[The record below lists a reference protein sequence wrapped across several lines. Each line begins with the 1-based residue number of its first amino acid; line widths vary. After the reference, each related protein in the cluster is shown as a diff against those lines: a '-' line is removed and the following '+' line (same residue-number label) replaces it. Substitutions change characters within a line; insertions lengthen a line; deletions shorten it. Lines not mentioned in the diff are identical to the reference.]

1 MQGKQA
7 FISGAYRVVELGAPG
22 HAGEHAEEV
31 LQLCVRQG
39 SVLVLPKHTESPGQA
54 GPSPCQ
60 RGPCHTGH
68 LPAVQCHRDAVNGSN
83 RWQRGQSWASSQS
96 LCLRDCQHCTTANIL
111 WDCSYNQAGP
121 VHAHPTALSCCS
133 WHSWSQL
140 SHSSLHQSSLAFHR
154 PTQHSQAAVPQ
165 GDLLAPGH
173 SGMSIHSVLPLPAA
187 AELIWAHKD
196 VCPLRAAT
204 ELIWAR
210 RDVCPLRATIPCSHR
225 ADPGTQG
232 CVSTPCCHS

>member
-1 MQGKQA
+1 MTKGQGEGLSLRPLAEESMQGKQA

-68 LPAVQCHRDAVNGSN
+68 LPAVQHHRDAVNGSN
-83 RWQRGQSWASSQS
+83 RWQGGQSWASSQS
-96 LCLRDCQHCTTANIL
+96 LCLRDCQHRTTANTL
-111 WDCSYNQAGP
+111 WDCSCNQAGP
-121 VHAHPTALSCCS
+121 IHAHPTALSCCS

-140 SHSSLHQSSLAFHR
+140 SHSSLHQSSLAF
-154 PTQHSQAAVPQ
+154 QSQLSTLR
-165 GDLLAPGH
+165 LLCLKGTCWH
-173 SGMSIHSVLPLPAA
+173 L
-187 AELIWAHKD
+187 
-196 VCPLRAAT
+196 
-204 ELIWAR
+204 
-210 RDVCPLRATIPCSHR
+210 
-225 ADPGTQG
+225 GTQG
-232 CVSTPCCHS
+232 